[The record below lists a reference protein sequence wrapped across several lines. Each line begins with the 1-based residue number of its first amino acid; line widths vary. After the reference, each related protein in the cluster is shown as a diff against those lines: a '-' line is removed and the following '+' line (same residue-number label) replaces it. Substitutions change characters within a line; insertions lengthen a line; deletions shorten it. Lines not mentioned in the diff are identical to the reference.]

1 MANTLEIVDL
11 ATESKVKLIFTPA
24 SGNRISTSPSAFPF
38 PLDQSEI
45 AEIQWYLTDYLGNP
59 YGPAKNRANVVEAGL
74 RNLGRLLFEGVF
86 GSSPEAKEILQQ
98 AESQGWEQ
106 CRLALVSSRPE
117 FQSLPWE
124 LLNHEDTGYLVNQL
138 DGVIRCNQQGPLE
151 TFFGDLPST
160 QFNVLLLTPTG
171 NEFSGNS
178 PTGSVAPEALS
189 AMESSNVKFGLDC
202 LRPASLQALEDQL
215 TARTGSYHL
224 VHLDGFDVDSDG
236 LAFQASTGGTERVT
250 ASRLAKTLNAG
261 RVPVALLT
269 GSSPEYAL
277 PAANELVLGG
287 VPSVAVLPFPL
298 SGAGRQLFTQAFY
311 DALVRGSD
319 AAQAVSTARKAL
331 MDSPHRPSASGPA
344 VSWDWVTPV
353 VYQAMEYFPAP
364 VQPDETDAPI
374 PGMLSAQPEQLPY
387 ELPRGGPY
395 GLIGRRSEV
404 LDLERS
410 FASSPVVLL
419 TGDVGGGKS
428 ELALGFASWMQK
440 SGGRPG
446 GVFYTSFD
454 AGAGLEKV
462 LHETGTALAGLEFGD
477 LRADDRRRWLLDYF
491 REHDTLLVWD
501 RVENLAGFPT
511 GSPGLL
517 EDQELAE
524 LDAFLAEAAQ
534 SGHTWVLL
542 VSRRQQ
548 EPWLSTPYSLYQL
561 GGLAPHDRIEFS
573 TRLLEESGVDAGRLG
588 PEYLELLELVEGH
601 PLAMEMAV
609 PMLKEVPASVVVGV
623 LRKGTNE
630 YQPGADEEVRPSYL
644 TVLMDHAFSRMSRR
658 NRNHLPFLSLFRDR
672 VMLDI
677 LTHITQEGVYRS
689 VTGEQLGWGACRALF
704 RSARDSGFL
713 EPVTPSVYQIHPS
726 LPWFY
731 GRSLYR
737 QFPQSAIGQLE
748 AEFVR
753 VYADT
758 ADYFM
763 ETLYENQDAGTT
775 AILAEEGNLTQA
787 LALALE
793 ARQWDNV
800 QLLVQPIAQVYRMQK
815 RYPELR
821 RLRRQL
827 LESTGNTAADAAANG
842 AAELW
847 LYLLGTEASE
857 CIETGELDRADEMNQ
872 QLLEHL
878 SSQEDG
884 GHDPHT
890 AAVYHQIGQV
900 ALKRWRLDEAEVS
913 FTKSLAI
920 IEYGED
926 RASVADD
933 YYSLGLVRQHRRR
946 YTEAKEWFSKALD
959 IHQRLEDA
967 EEMVKDYRS
976 LGLCAQF
983 KFEYQEAESWYH
995 RAREILEEARD
1006 EDMSVLV
1013 YHSLGTVC
1021 HAQYQFDD
1029 AENWYQQSLT
1039 LSDRLGNEA
1048 QMAIEFHHLGLLAQA
1063 RQIFFDD
1070 AEHWYTMALGKFEK
1084 LGDWKSAGDECR
1096 QLAVLFHEHKK
1107 LEEAESW
1114 YHRAREVFEE
1124 IQDLSRIART
1134 YGQLGMVAEERDDI
1148 QGALQWA
1155 GRTYQLARDN
1165 GLPVM
1170 NQVRA
1175 HLARLRD
1182 TQGEDNFAQWWRS
1195 FADEEPPTDL
1205 DVDTQTPI

>member
-11 ATESKVKLIFTPA
+11 AAESKVRLVFNSGSGDQESAPPA
-24 SGNRISTSPSAFPF
+24 PF
-38 PLDQSEI
+38 PLPLNQSET
-45 AEIQWYLTDYLGNP
+45 AEIQWYLTDYLDNP
-59 YGPAKNRANVVEAGL
+59 YGTAEDRANVVETGL
-74 RNLGRLLFEGVF
+74 RNLGRLLFQGIF
-86 GSSPEAKEILQQ
+86 QANSEAQEIFRK
-98 AESQGWEQ
+98 AESLGWER

-117 FQSLPWE
+117 FHAVPWE
-124 LLNHEDTGYLVNQL
+124 LLNQEDTGYLANQL
-138 DGVIRCNQQGPLE
+138 ADVYRCNQQGPQDS
-151 TFFGDLPST
+151 FAVDLPSD
-160 QFNVLLLTPTG
+160 QFNVLLLTPWTT
-171 NEFSGNS
+171 ESSDS
-178 PTGSVAPEALS
+178 PKGSVAAEALV
-189 AMESSNVKFGLDC
+189 AMESSDVEFGLDC
-202 LRPASLQALEDQL
+202 LRPVSFQALEDQL
-215 TARTGSYHL
+215 SARPGNYHL
-224 VHLDGFDVDSDG
+224 VHLDGFDVNSEG
-236 LAFQASTGGTERVT
+236 FAFQSGSGGTERVA
-250 ASRLAKTLNAG
+250 ASRLARSLNAG
-261 RVPVALLT
+261 RAPVVLLT
-269 GSSPEYAL
+269 SSSAQYGLTAG
-277 PAANELVLGG
+277 NELAQGG
-287 VPSVAVLPFPL
+287 VPNVAVLPYPL
-298 SGAGRQLFTQAFY
+298 VGAGRQLFVQAFY
-311 DALVRGSD
+311 DALVHGSD
-319 AAQAVSTARKAL
+319 ASQAISAARKAL
-331 MDSPHRPSASGPA
+331 MESPHRPSASGPA
-344 VSWDWVTPV
+344 VSWDWMTPV
-353 VYQAMEYFPAP
+353 AYQSMEYVPAP
-364 VQPDETDAPI
+364 VQPEQTEAPI
-374 PGMLSAQPEQLPY
+374 PGMQSAQPEPVSY

-395 GLIGRRSEV
+395 GLIGRRNEV
-404 LDLERS
+404 LELERN
-410 FASSPVVLL
+410 FADGPVVLL
-419 TGDVGGGKS
+419 IGDTGGGKS

-440 SGGRPG
+440 SGGRTG

-454 AGAGLEKV
+454 VGAGLEKV
-462 LHETGTALAGLEFGD
+462 LHETGTALAGLDFGD

-524 LDAFLAEAAQ
+524 LDAFLGEVAQ
-534 SGHTWVLL
+534 AGRTWVLL
-542 VSRRQQ
+542 VSRRHQ
-548 EPWLSTPYSLYQL
+548 EPWLSTPHSRYQL
-561 GGLAPHDRIEFS
+561 GGLATHDRIEFS
-573 TRLLEESGVDAGRLG
+573 TRLLEEFGVEAGRLG
-588 PEYLELLELVEGH
+588 PEYLKLLEMVEGH

-609 PMLKEVPASVVVGV
+609 PLLKEVPASVLVGV
-623 LRKGTNE
+623 LRKGANE
-630 YQPGADEEVRPSYL
+630 HQPGADEQGRPSYL

-658 NRNHLPFLSLFRDR
+658 NRTHLPFLSLFRNR

-677 LTHITQEGVYRS
+677 LTHITQESVYRS
-689 VTGEQLGWGACRALF
+689 VMGEQLGWGACRTLM
-704 RSARDSGFL
+704 RSARNNGFL

-737 QFPQSAIGQLE
+737 QFSQSAIGQLE

-793 ARQWDNV
+793 AREWDNA
-800 QLLVQPIAQVYRMQK
+800 QLLVQPIAQVFRMQK

-821 RLRRQL
+821 RLRRQI
-827 LESTGNTAADAAANG
+827 LESTGATATEAAASG

-857 CIETGELDRADEMNQ
+857 CIETGELDRADEMND
-872 QLLEHL
+872 LLLKHL
-878 SSQEDG
+878 AAQEDG
-884 GHDPHT
+884 DHDPRT
-890 AAVYHQIGQV
+890 AAVYHQMGEV
-900 ALKRWRLDEAEVS
+900 ARKRWRLDEADDS

-920 IEYGED
+920 IESGED
-926 RASVADD
+926 RESVADD
-933 YYSLGLVRQHRRR
+933 YYGLGLVRQHQRR
-946 YTEAKEWFSKALD
+946 YTEANEWFSKALE

-1006 EDMSVLV
+1006 EETSVLV

-1048 QMAIEFHHLGLLAQA
+1048 QMAVEFHHLGLLAQA
-1063 RQIFFDD
+1063 REIFFDD
-1070 AEHWYTMALGKFEK
+1070 AEHWYTMALEKFEK
-1084 LGDWKSAGDECR
+1084 LGDWKSVGDECR
-1096 QLAVLFHEHKK
+1096 QLGVLFHEQKK

-1124 IQDLSRIART
+1124 IEDLNRMART

-1165 GLPVM
+1165 SLPVM
-1170 NQVRA
+1170 DQVRA

-1182 TQGEDNFAQWWRS
+1182 TQGEDNFAVWWRG
-1195 FADEEPPTDL
+1195 FAGEEPPTDL
-1205 DVDTQTPI
+1205 DVDTETPI